1 MNKHK
6 HKKISTFGSQ
16 VTSIISVALVLL
28 ILGII
33 ALIGIAAH
41 SVTNDIKENIGFV
54 IEVKNNASDKDI
66 DKLKQELSRAPYVS
80 SHVYT
85 AAEDILQE
93 EAEAMGEDIVDLIDT
108 NPYNAEFEVKVKS
121 EYARE
126 DSINAIAARLSKNEL
141 IENVRT
147 QALVV
152 ENVNETLGKISLIL
166 VIVAGALLVISF
178 VLINNTVSLSIYS
191 RRFIIHTMKLVGA
204 TGGFIRRPFV
214 ISGIINGFIAALIAI
229 ILLIFTV
236 VYITNIDSSAAA
248 ALKWNEVVII
258 MGGLVIVGMLI
269 CAIASTI
276 ATNRYLRQNYD
287 AMFRR

>member
-1 MNKHK
+1 
-6 HKKISTFGSQ
+6 
-16 VTSIISVALVLL
+16 
-28 ILGII
+28 LGII